1 MELSMW
7 AEAAILFG
15 LVFLFLMAGMWIALA
30 LATAGMIGLIW
41 LVGDMQFLVGSL
53 QFNALNSFAIVAVPM
68 YIFMGELALQGGLS
82 GQLYRGAARMTQVFP
97 GGLTHSNIV
106 ACSVFAA
113 VSGSSV
119 ATSAT
124 IGTVAIPEQAER
136 GYNRRLVMGSI
147 AAGGTLGILIPP
159 SITMI
164 LYGAFENVSIARL
177 FIGGV
182 IPGLVLAGMFLLW
195 IAIAAKVF
203 PEWSPAREK
212 LSWGYIGQ
220 LGRALLEIW
229 PFMLIIGIV
238 MGGIYTGFFTPAEA
252 AGIAIVATLGI
263 LAVQGKLSRALISS
277 AGLATVRTTS
287 MILFILIGARILTT
301 AMSQLKLPAELSEF
315 VLALDLAPMVI
326 WAAIVLMYLLLGC
339 FMDGIS
345 LMLLTLPV
353 TFPLLVGGLGM
364 DPIWF
369 GVMLTVLIE
378 AALITPPVGLN
389 LFVIYGISGGKSFQD
404 VVYGVMPFFV
414 VMLLSIV
421 LFTAFPEL
429 VTWLPSTIMDL
440 R

>member
-1 MELSMW
+1 MDLPTW

-15 LVFLFLMAGMWIALA
+15 CVFLFLTTGMWIAFA
-30 LATAGMIGLIW
+30 LATAGMVGLIW
-41 LVGDMQFLVGSL
+41 LVGDMQFLVASL
-53 QFNALNSFAIVAVPM
+53 QFNALNNFAIVAVPM

-82 GQLYRGAARMTQVFP
+82 GQLYRGAARMTNVLP

-106 ACSVFAA
+106 ACGVFAA

-124 IGTVAIPEQAER
+124 IGTVAIPEQEKR

-159 SITMI
+159 SITLI
-164 LYGAFENVSIARL
+164 LYGAFQNVSVARL

-182 IPGLVLAGMFLLW
+182 VPGILLASLFLLW
-195 IAIAAKVF
+195 ITIASQAF
-203 PEWSPAREK
+203 PHWSPEREK
-212 LSWGYIGQ
+212 FSWRFFGQ
-220 LGRALLEIW
+220 IGRAMIEIW
-229 PFMLIIGIV
+229 PFAVIIGII

-252 AGIAIVATLGI
+252 AGVAIVVTLAI
-263 LAVQGKLSRALISS
+263 LGLQGKLSMALISK
-277 AGLATVRTTS
+277 AGMATVRTTS

-301 AMSQLKLPAELSEF
+301 AMSQLKLPAEISAY
-315 VLALDLAPMVI
+315 VLALQMPDMVI
-326 WAAIVLMYLLLGC
+326 WAVVVIMYLLLGC

-353 TFPLLVGGLGM
+353 TFPLLINGLGF

-369 GVMLTVLIE
+369 GVLLTVLIE

-389 LFVIYGISGGKSFQD
+389 LFVIHGIAGGKSFQD
-404 VVYGVMPFFV
+404 VVYGVLPFFLM
-414 VMLLSIV
+414 MLLCIAI
-421 LFTAFPEL
+421 LTTFP
-429 VTWLPSTIMDL
+429 
-440 R
+440 